1 MKTNNTAWC
10 PECQEV
16 FPYDHHKP
24 ACPSCT
30 NRNVILLSRILDRK
44 EEHHDKDDP
53 NRDVGDVT
61 KLDQLS
67 SDEPSTTIE
76 CSSESSERNNGDKTR
91 KHSWGEKAAS
101 SQFVLGSIEAF
112 RSFRRVLNITIQYGE
127 QLQRKGSFLKGI
139 QGIDADSPRS
149 VLSRC

>member
-76 CSSESSERNNGDKTR
+76 CSSESSEGNDGDKTG
-91 KHSWGEKAAS
+91 KHSWGEKAAPS
-101 SQFVLGSIEAF
+101 EFLLHGVQTF
-112 RSFRRVLNITIQYGE
+112 RSFCRVLNIAVQYGE
-127 QLQRKGSFLKGI
+127 QLERLGSVLKGI

-149 VLSRC
+149 VLSRR